1 MSSLLKT
8 TTMAILFALSASEA
22 AAAAELVVIVSS
34 KNPVTTLRPDQVAE
48 IFLGQIASFP
58 GGLDAVALDQNIGS
72 PVRDAFYTKVAAKS
86 PPLVKAHWTKMIFTG
101 RGQPPKEAG
110 DSAAVRRKVAANPSL
125 IGYIDKAALD
135 DSVRAVLVVR

>member
-1 MSSLLKT
+1 MSLFLKT
-8 TTMAILFALSASEA
+8 ATLAFLLALCARQA
-22 AAAAELVVIVSS
+22 VAAELVVIVSS

-58 GGLDAVALDQNIGS
+58 GGLDAVALDQNLGS
-72 PVRDAFYTKVAAKS
+72 PVRDAFYSKVASKS